1 MGTSVLVKDS
11 YWGSYNIPYFP
22 SIYNVSGYPAM
33 AAKYGSPYVY
43 SDCQRANIF
52 RRNQTAIAS
61 EMDVRMLMR
70 YNNYAE
76 DPLSLGDLQKS
87 DPVAFGCVDSKV
99 TPATQ
104 TSATVHAVSGPTHV
118 QQPVFVF
125 DPKFENV
132 VHTGVENVW
141 DFDWTTFEAQ

>member
-1 MGTSVLVKDS
+1 MSRCQHFPPQPNCHCVGDGRAHVDEVGPAWWPRRVSRLVAHCT
-11 YWGSYNIPYFP
+11 
-22 SIYNVSGYPAM
+22 V
-33 AAKYGSPYVY
+33 
-43 SDCQRANIF
+43 
-52 RRNQTAIAS
+52 
-61 EMDVRMLMR
+61 VRVAR

-76 DPLSLGDLQKS
+76 DPLSLGDPVLGSVCARGDLQKS

-99 TPATQ
+99 TTATQ

-141 DFDWTTFEAQ
+141 DFDWTTFEAQA